1 VSFHFDDPG
10 AEAPQAVLLAIPPLP
25 AQTWD
30 LESVA
35 AILNETAD
43 LAQVRAVDLE
53 LLGSLG
59 QLIPT
64 IYLPTDEAN
73 NTISVSL
80 HASVVKSERAIV
92 DRAVAG

>member
-1 VSFHFDDPG
+1 MPT
-10 AEAPQAVLLAIPPLP
+10 

-30 LESVA
+30 LGSVA

-53 LLGSLG
+53 LLGILG
-59 QLIPT
+59 QLIPA

-73 NTISVSL
+73 NAISVKFYD
-80 HASVVKSERAIV
+80 SVVMQSDRTIV
-92 DRAVAG
+92 QRILNP

>member
-1 VSFHFDDPG
+1 
-10 AEAPQAVLLAIPPLP
+10 LLAVPPKP

-53 LLGSLG
+53 LLGALG
-59 QLIPT
+59 QLIPA

-73 NTISVSL
+73 NTISANFSQSVSQYD
-80 HASVVKSERAIV
+80 RAIV
-92 DRAVAG
+92 QRLVTS